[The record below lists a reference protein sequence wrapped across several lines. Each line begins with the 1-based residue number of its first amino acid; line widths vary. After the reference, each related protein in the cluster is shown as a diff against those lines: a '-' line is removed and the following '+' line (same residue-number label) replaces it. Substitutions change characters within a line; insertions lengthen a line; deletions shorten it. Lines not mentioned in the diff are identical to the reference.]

1 MTFIDTATWTGGEG
15 TGESIAIIGPSIR
28 KSPVKKTEPRKEQ
41 KPGEF
46 TGKIAAPIRQRGF
59 GFITPDN
66 GGSDV
71 LFHIRDNP
79 AAETLNR
86 GTRVT
91 YDIKQDI
98 RRGRTLAVNVRPV

>member
-59 GFITPDN
+59 GFITPED
-66 GGSDV
+66 GDSDV
-71 LFHIRDNP
+71 LFHVSANP
-79 AAETLNR
+79 TAETLKR

-91 YDIKQDI
+91 YDLKRDI
-98 RRGRTLAVNVRPV
+98 RSGRTLAVNVRPV